1 MNNLE
6 ESNQGQVQQVSFAP
20 VQHNLANIM
29 PTSSEIASLWVS
41 YFAESQSICF
51 LKSFVANSKD
61 PDIHSVLQLALDVSS
76 QRVKNM
82 KDIYSSINHPIPEA
96 FSDKDV
102 DVNARQLFAESFTL
116 SYTRLMHRF
125 VLIDYANA
133 LTISSRP
140 DFRNYFFEC
149 IDKSQEIV
157 QKATDI
163 LLAKGLSIKHPH
175 IVIPDR
181 VDFVHDKK
189 YFGTNI
195 GMLIGDKRP
204 LNALEIS
211 HIFSTMET
219 KKLLRILNIGL
230 KQVAKSEK
238 VKDYLDE
245 ALRIGDKQLKVLGSL
260 LADVDIPHPS
270 VADILITGSK
280 ESPISDKLIL
290 SHVSVVTAF
299 IIVEYGFALIHSARI
314 DLGAIFGDF
323 ITELLRF
330 AKNGADLMIEA
341 GWLERI
347 PETINHE
354 KESMQH

>member
-6 ESNQGQVQQVSFAP
+6 KTNQGQIEQVFCQT

-51 LKSFVANSKD
+51 LKSFVAKSKD
-61 PDIHSVLQLALDVSS
+61 PDIRYILQMALDISS
-76 QRVKNM
+76 QRVKTM
-82 KDIYSSINHPIPEA
+82 KDIFRSINHPIPEG
-96 FSDKDV
+96 FGEKDV
-102 DVNARQLFAESFTL
+102 DVNAKQLFAESFTL

-125 VLIDYANA
+125 ILIDYANA

-149 IDKSQEIV
+149 INTSQEIV

-163 LLAKGLSIKHPH
+163 LLAKGLVIKPPH
-175 IVIPDR
+175 LVIPDR
-181 VDFVHDKK
+181 VDYVHDKK
-189 YFGTNI
+189 YFGTKI
-195 GMLIGDKRP
+195 GMIMGDKRP

-219 KKLLRILNIGL
+219 KKLLRILTIGL
-230 KQVAKSEK
+230 RQVAKSEK
-238 VKDYLDE
+238 VKDYLTE
-245 ALRIGDKQLKVLGSL
+245 AIQIGDKQLQVLGSF

-270 VADILITGSK
+270 VADILITDSK

-290 SHVSVVTAF
+290 SHVSTVTAF

-314 DLGAIFGDF
+314 DLGVTFSDF
-323 ITELLRF
+323 TTELLRF
-330 AKNGADLMIEA
+330 AKNGAYLMIEA
-341 GWLERI
+341 GWLEKV
-347 PETINHE
+347 PETINYE
-354 KESMQH
+354 KESIRH